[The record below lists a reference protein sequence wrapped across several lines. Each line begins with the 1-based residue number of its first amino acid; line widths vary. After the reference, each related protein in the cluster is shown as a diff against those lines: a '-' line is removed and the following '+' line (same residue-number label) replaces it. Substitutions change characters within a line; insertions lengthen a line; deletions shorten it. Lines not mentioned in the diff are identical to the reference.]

1 MDIKVQP
8 MGDYQT
14 NCYIVTIDN
23 KDIIIDPG
31 VDATRWIK
39 QNVTNPVAVLNTH
52 GHFDHV
58 WSNTEVK
65 NEYNIKL
72 YTPKDD
78 CFLLTKDPYGLGMP
92 PSDADIE
99 VSPDE
104 EFEIEGIKVKFHH
117 FPGHTPGCSAIQIGE
132 HLFTGDFIFKG
143 TIGRFDF
150 PMSDARQMKSSINKI
165 LSWENTNFH
174 IYPGH
179 GDKTTLISEL
189 DSLAQWEKYIRV

>member
-14 NCYIVTIDN
+14 NCYIATIDG
-23 KDIIIDPG
+23 KDLIIDPG
-31 VDATRWIK
+31 VDALRWIK
-39 QNVTNPVAVLNTH
+39 TKVKNPIAILNTH

-58 WSNTEVK
+58 WSNTAVK
-65 NEYNIKL
+65 KEYNLKI

-78 CFLLTKDPYGLGMP
+78 NIMLQKDPYGMGMP
-92 PSDADIE
+92 PSCADVLIN
-99 VSPDE
+99 PDE
-104 EFEIEGIKVKFHH
+104 EIELEGIKIKFHH
-117 FPGHTPGCSAIQIGE
+117 FPGHTPGCSAIQINE

-150 PMSDARQMKSSINKI
+150 PMSDASKMKQSINKV
-165 LSWENTNFH
+165 LKWEEDFH

-179 GDKTTLISEL
+179 GDKTTLKSEIHTL
-189 DSLAQWEKYIRV
+189 RQWEQSI

>member
-14 NCYIVTIDN
+14 NCYIVTVND

-31 VDATRWIK
+31 VNALAWIK
-39 QNVTNPVAVLNTH
+39 SQIKNPIAVLNTH

-58 WSNTEVK
+58 WSNQIVK
-65 NEYNIKL
+65 ETYNIKL

-78 CFLLTKDPYGLGMP
+78 EFMLTLDPYGLGMP
-92 PSDADIE
+92 PSYAD
-99 VSPDE
+99 VLVNPDQE
-104 EFEIEGIKVKFHH
+104 IEIEGIKIKFHH
-117 FPGHTPGCSAIQIGE
+117 FPGHTPGCSAIQIDK

-150 PMSDARQMKSSINKI
+150 PNSNATLMKRSLNKI
-165 LSWENTNFH
+165 LTWNEDFH

-179 GDKTTLISEL
+179 GDKTTLKSEIQTL
-189 DSLAQWEKYIRV
+189 KQWEKHI

>member
-1 MDIKVQP
+1 MDIKVQA

-31 VDATRWIK
+31 VNALRWISSK
-39 QNVTNPVAVLNTH
+39 VTNPNEILNNH

-58 WSNTEVK
+58 WSNQEVK
-65 NEYNIKL
+65 DRYNIKI

-78 CFLLTKDPYGLGMP
+78 NFMLSKDPYGMGMP
-92 PSDADIE
+92 PSKADVLIE
-99 VSPDE
+99 PDG
-104 EFEIEGIKVKFHH
+104 EIELEGIKIKFHH
-117 FPGHTPGCSAIQIGE
+117 FPGHTPGSSAIQINE

-150 PMSDARQMKSSINKI
+150 PNSNAMLMKRSLNKI
-165 LSWENTNFH
+165 LQWKEDFH

-179 GDKTTLISEL
+179 GDKTTLKSEIQTL
-189 DSLAQWEKYIRV
+189 KQWERHI

>member
-14 NCYIVTIDN
+14 NCYIVTIDS

-31 VDATRWIK
+31 VNALNWIK
-39 QNVTNPVAVLNTH
+39 NNVKNPIAILNTH

-58 WSNTEVK
+58 WSNQEVK
-65 NEYNIKL
+65 EKYNIKL
-72 YTPKDD
+72 YTPVDD
-78 CFLLTKDPYGLGMP
+78 EFMLKKDPYGMGMP
-92 PSDADIE
+92 PSKPDVLIK
-99 VSPDE
+99 PDE
-104 EFEIEGIKVKFHH
+104 EIILDGIKIKFHH
-117 FPGHTPGCSAIQIGE
+117 FPGHTPGCSAIQIDK

-150 PMSDARQMKSSINKI
+150 PNSNATLMKRSLDKI
-165 LSWENTNFH
+165 LTWEQDFH

-179 GDKTTLISEL
+179 GDKTTLKSEIQTL
-189 DSLAQWEKYIRV
+189 QQWKNYII